1 MFREF
6 SMVFLWFSMVFYG
19 FSVVFLWFFYGF
31 RPPVAL
37 RTSLRLVDKHIIPS
51 ERFSD
56 RAQYSWAKDNIQ
68 QGPELLVCAMVNDV
82 QRLVVWISWIGTFH
96 ILSMKI
102 LGISDFPWK
111 FWEFQTFHQYWEF
124 QTFHQYWEF
133 QTFHEILGISDFP
146 WKYWEFQKAQQA
158 QKLGIGTFCYL
169 CGEPFILGISDFPF
183 ILGISEG

>member
-1 MFREF
+1 
-6 SMVFLWFSMVFYG
+6 MVFLWFSMVFYG

-102 LGISDFPWK
+102 LGISESSASSEAWYWDFLLSVWRTVHIGN
-111 FWEFQTFHQYWEF
+111 FRLSIHIGNFRGV
-124 QTFHQYWEF
+124 
-133 QTFHEILGISDFP
+133 GIPPTSERLDL
-146 WKYWEFQKAQQA
+146 WY
-158 QKLGIGTFCYL
+158 IN
-169 CGEPFILGISDFPF
+169 FIV
-183 ILGISEG
+183 